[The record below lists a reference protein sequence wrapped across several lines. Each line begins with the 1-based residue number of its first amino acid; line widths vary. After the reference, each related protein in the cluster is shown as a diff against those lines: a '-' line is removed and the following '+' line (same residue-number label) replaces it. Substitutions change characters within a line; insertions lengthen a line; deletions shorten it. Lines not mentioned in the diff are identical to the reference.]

1 MTFIELSDHTDL
13 VNAHL
18 GGFNEHLGLIFTK
31 ANLDEVEAELEV
43 RPEHHQPYG
52 LVHGGVYSTM
62 VETLAS
68 TGAAL
73 NAMQDGLSAVGLD
86 NHTSFLRAV
95 RAGKLMGRATPIA
108 KGRRTQVWTVQI
120 HDEQARLVAE
130 GRVRLLCLEPGS
142 SVAGEEIAIRTVD
155 LDTIAEEDT

>member
-1 MTFIELSDHTDL
+1 
-13 VNAHL
+13 
-18 GGFNEHLGLIFTK
+18 
-31 ANLDEVEAELEV
+31 
-43 RPEHHQPYG
+43 
-52 LVHGGVYSTM
+52 M

-95 RAGKLMGRATPIA
+95 RKGKLTGRATPIA

-120 HDEQARLVAE
+120 HDEQQRLVAE

-142 SVAGEEIAIRTVD
+142 SVAGEEIAVRTAD
-155 LDTIAEEDT
+155 LDTITDETV